1 MIEYIIVTNY
11 LGDSLKLELAR
22 PEKSGFIVQ
31 SIDGLGPPKAN
42 INMTDN
48 ATSDGS
54 SYNSGKADK
63 RNIVLKLL
71 FEQYGS
77 ETIEDVR
84 QKSYK
89 YFPIKKPVTLT
100 IKSDNRICETAGY
113 VESNMP
119 DIFSKKSGC
128 QISIVC
134 PDPYLYSD
142 EVMTTVFYGIEPNF
156 EFPFENNSLSE
167 NLIEF
172 GIITNKTENFIF
184 YDGDSEVG
192 ITIVMHAIGDATN
205 VTIHNT
211 GTREKMKI
219 DTTKLT
225 ALTGHGIINGDDIV
239 ITTNKNYK
247 SIYLTREGITT
258 NILNCIDRD
267 SDWFTLSKGD
277 NLFAYVAETGA
288 SNLQFRILNRV
299 IYEGV

>member
-77 ETIEDVR
+77 ETIEDAR

-113 VESNMP
+113 VESNTP

-192 ITIVMHAIGDATN
+192 ITIVMHAVGDATN

-219 DTTKLT
+219 DTTKLA
-225 ALTGHGIINGDDIV
+225 ALTGHSIINGDDIV

>member
-11 LGDSLKLELAR
+11 LSDSLKLELAR

-31 SIDGLGPPKAN
+31 SIDGLGPPKAS

-48 ATSDGS
+48 ATMDGS
-54 SYNSGKADK
+54 SYNSGKAEK

-71 FEQYGS
+71 FEQYNG

-113 VESNMP
+113 VESNSP
-119 DIFSKKSGC
+119 DIFSKKTGC

-142 EVMTTVFYGIEPNF
+142 EVNTTVFYGIEPNF
-156 EFPFENNSLSE
+156 EFPFENNSLAD

-172 GIITNKTENFIF
+172 GIITNKSENFIY
-184 YDGDSEVG
+184 YDGDSDIG
-192 ITIVMHAIGDATN
+192 ITIVMHAIGNATN

-211 GTREKMKI
+211 GTREKMRI
-219 DTTKLT
+219 DTTKLA
-225 ALTGHGIINGDDIV
+225 ALTGFGIINGDDIV
-239 ITTNKNYK
+239 ITTNKGYK
-247 SIYLTREGITT
+247 SIYLTREGVTT

-267 SDWFTLSKGD
+267 SNWFTLSKGD

-288 SNLQFRILNRV
+288 SSLQFRILNRV

>member
-54 SYNSGKADK
+54 SYNSGKVGK

-100 IKSDNRICETAGY
+100 IKLDNRICETAGY

-134 PDPYLYSD
+134 PDPYLYSE
-142 EVMTTVFYGIEPNF
+142 EVMTTVFSGIEPNF
-156 EFPFENNSLSE
+156 EFPFKNNSLSE
-167 NLIEF
+167 NLIEL

-184 YDGDSEVG
+184 YDGDSDVG